1 MTVEGIDSSCNAV
14 QFASDA
20 APIFVSCSG
29 NTILVK
35 LLHPS
40 KAPAFIEVMVFGK
53 TIEVI
58 WQSWKAPPSQVTSF
72 EDQAVKFVGATKPVT
87 L

>member
-1 MTVEGIDSSCNAV
+1 MTVEGIDSSCNEV
-14 QFASDA
+14 QFANDA
-20 APIFVSCSG
+20 APMFISCSG
-29 NTILVK
+29 NMILLR

-40 KAPAFIEVMVFGK
+40 KAPAFIEVMVLGK

-58 WQSWKAPPSQVTSF
+58 WQSWNAPPSQVTIF
-72 EDQAVKFVGATKPVT
+72 DDHDVKFVGSTKPVT